1 MVLVARNWRLMPK
14 FALYSQITNFMA
26 NTSDFR
32 NGLIIEFNGDLY
44 SIVEFQHVKPGKG
57 AAFVRTKLRNLMTG
71 KILPN
76 TFPAGSKI
84 NIQRVE
90 RRPMQY
96 LYNDGQDYNFM
107 NNETFEQ
114 IPIAA
119 HLINAPQFLKE
130 GDMVEVMYHT
140 DTDSVLS
147 CELPSTVVLTVTYTE
162 PGEKGN
168 TATNTYKDAILETE
182 AVIKV
187 PLFINIGDKIKV
199 DTRDGS
205 YSERVKE

>member
-1 MVLVARNWRLMPK
+1 M
-14 FALYSQITNFMA
+14 
-26 NTSDFR
+26 
-32 NGLIIEFNGDLY
+32 
-44 SIVEFQHVKPGKG
+44 
-57 AAFVRTKLRNLMTG
+57 
-71 KILPN
+71 LPN

-114 IPIAA
+114 IPIRAE
-119 HLINAPQFLKE
+119 LINAPQFLRE

-147 CELPSTVVLTVTYTE
+147 CELPSTVVLAVTYTE
-162 PGEKGN
+162 PGERGN
-168 TATNTYKDAILETE
+168 TATNTFKDAKLETE
-182 AVIKV
+182 AIIKV

-205 YSERVKE
+205 YAERVKD

>member
-1 MVLVARNWRLMPK
+1 
-14 FALYSQITNFMA
+14 MA
-26 NTSDFR
+26 TTADFR
-32 NGLIIEFNGDLY
+32 NGLIIEFNNDLY

-57 AAFVRTKLRNLMTG
+57 NAFVRTRLRNLKTG

-76 TFPAGSKI
+76 TFPAGVKI

-96 LYNDGQDYNFM
+96 LYNDGVDYHFM
-107 NNETFEQ
+107 NSATFEQ
-114 IPIAA
+114 LQIPKES
-119 HLINAPQFLKE
+119 INAPEFLKE
-130 GDMVEVMYHT
+130 GDIAEVMYHT
-140 DTDSVLS
+140 ETDSVLS
-147 CELPSTVVLTVTYTE
+147 CELPPTVVLEVTYTE

-168 TATNTYKDAILETE
+168 TATNAMKDATLETE

-199 DTRDGS
+199 DTRDRS